1 MADGFTYKFD
11 GLDEYLKR
19 VLKLNKNLQKEA
31 IGLIQSAT
39 SLTARD
45 ARKNAPKDTGFLI
58 RSIQWRLE
66 KDGTVGIVFVFAEYG
81 QWVEFGTK
89 NPKRPPRPFLGPA
102 FEKNKARLESE
113 LKRITKRV

>member
-1 MADGFTYKFD
+1 MADRLTYKFD

-45 ARKNAPKDTGFLI
+45 ARKLAPKDTGFLI

-81 QWVEFGTK
+81 IFVEFGT
-89 NPKRPPRPFLGPA
+89 RFTRPRPFLGPA
-102 FEKNKARLESE
+102 FEKRLAWLGSE

>member
-1 MADGFTYKFD
+1 MAMVTYKFD

-19 VLKLNKNLQKEA
+19 VLKLSRNLQKEA
-31 IGLIQSAT
+31 IGLIQSVT

-45 ARKNAPKDTGFLI
+45 ARKNAPKITGFLI

-66 KDGTVGIVFVFAEYG
+66 KNGTVGIIFVFAHYG
-81 QWVEFGTK
+81 IFVEFGTRFT
-89 NPKRPPRPFLGPA
+89 RPQPFLGPA